1 MDECLNK
8 ILFSSLDEAKEKLK
22 EWKDDYNQQ
31 RPHSSLGNL
40 TPQEFAEKKT
50 LDKLAA

>member
-1 MDECLNK
+1 
-8 ILFSSLDEAKEKLK
+8 LDEAKESLK
-22 EWKDDYNQQ
+22 EWKGDYNQH

-50 LDKLAA
+50 LDILAA